1 MAVRPLRHGDDV
13 DGLLWR
19 CRRELVC
26 NGTRRIRDP
35 LVIQPT
41 ADSSTHAIF
50 EWERSRDRRGWSGS
64 ESDAQPAGSGGGLFG
79 RLGRAI
85 SRPTSSPSARAA
97 NNPGAGAARSS
108 NSTLSGLID
117 YGYVILDDRRVSSAR
132 AEIDHVVV
140 GPTGIFVVD
149 HKPWTGQISAGAEQ
163 VYVDGRQRTGATDTA
178 LRAAAAVEDVLG
190 HELKPVGA
198 HVQAVI
204 SFDGASNRLFEAT
217 LGKINLTGSRSL
229 AKAIRA
235 GQASLGPETVIRL
248 ALAADRLLD

>member
-13 DGLLWR
+13 DGLVWR
-19 CRRELVC
+19 CRREMVC

-35 LVIQPT
+35 LTIQPT

-50 EWERSRDRRGWSGS
+50 EWERSRDRRGWSGP
-64 ESDAQPAGSGGGLFG
+64 EVDAQAQASGRGLFG
-79 RLGRAI
+79 RLGRAM
-85 SRPTSSPSARAA
+85 SRPGASPNTRTASASGTAQSA
-97 NNPGAGAARSS
+97 D
-108 NSTLSGLID
+108 STLGALID
-117 YGYVILDDRRVSSAR
+117 YGFVVLDDRRVFSAR
-132 AEIDHVVV
+132 ADIDHVVV

-163 VYVDGRQRTGATDTA
+163 VYVDGRQRTGATDTV
-178 LRAAAAVEDVLG
+178 LRAAAAVEDVLAY
-190 HELKPVGA
+190 ELKPVGA

-248 ALAADRLLD
+248 ALAADRHLD